1 MELKI
6 QIISLFVSFL
16 FGIFLFVMVKINY
29 KYLFSVK
36 NNKLKVLFNFIF
48 CLDLSL
54 LYFLILYFLNNGTLH
69 MYFLLLIIF
78 GFLLSYNFSKKLM

>member
-48 CLDLSL
+48 WLG
-54 LYFLILYFLNNGTLH
+54 YK
-69 MYFLLLIIF
+69 MV
-78 GFLLSYNFSKKLM
+78 